1 MLNPAVSLSSRSAG
15 VSQPPAPNAGQ
26 PPGAPPFAQFLN
38 EGIHTNGPDKAAT
51 QAGDKPKTP
60 DDEAASSSDADA
72 QGPSETVTAQMRAA
86 RALAQRQ
93 RSAQPGQPGLGRSAD
108 AKAQNAPPAAAAD
121 ANADADTSATKAA
134 DGDAD
139 STSADARK
147 PGDAATDANLA
158 PQVSLPA
165 AKAAAPEA
173 QAADAA
179 DKALRDLPLAT
190 AVQQALAPA
199 AQASDAANANAG
211 TDPRAASRQPLSDD
225 ATGTTPEP
233 KARGATA
240 RSPGALA
247 ASRAAAQSSTA
258 AAASGASD
266 ARANTATTTQA
277 ASREAQGP
285 SFEQLLAM
293 PARGNTAEPGSGP
306 FRADA
311 SSVPVAGFAAAA
323 MDARPAAATAE
334 TGPALQAPVHS
345 AAFAPE
351 LAERVTLLAVDG
363 VQTAQLE
370 LNPAEMGPVQIDIVV
385 DAGRA
390 EITFQAAQ
398 ADTRQALERAL
409 PDLAGALREQG
420 LTLAGGGVFQQSHQG
435 NPSDS
440 ADDEGRRSGNAGV
453 RGTSSRSA
461 PDAIDVATAALSR
474 RGVAPP
480 RGLLDTFA

>member
-1 MLNPAVSLSSRSAG
+1 MLNPAVTLSSRSAG
-15 VSQPPAPNAGQ
+15 ASQPPAPNAGQ

-60 DDEAASSSDADA
+60 DDEAASSADA

-258 AAASGASD
+258 AAASDARD

-420 LTLAGGGVFQQSHQG
+420 LTLAGGGVFQQSQQG